1 MKKLLILIVALLTLG
16 ACATLPTEGE
26 PQAVERPE
34 QMSGDVVLD
43 PQGPNPGAS
52 PEEVVTGF
60 LQASAAGF
68 SDDFTVARQY
78 LTREASAT
86 WNPNTQV
93 RIYADTQTIST
104 SQMRSGAY
112 RVSVGAAG
120 VLDSDGRY
128 SASQV
133 DATMSSELSLLK
145 DQSGEWRIAVLDDGV
160 MMPDSLFQSFFQKA
174 PVYFLTRDL
183 SALVPDVHWYSRS
196 DAASLLIRGL
206 VAGPPSWLAGSVRSM
221 LPQGVTVVDPAVTFE
236 GSAATVNFSAEV
248 SQLSQTE
255 LNMLYAQVRQ
265 TLTAIPSI
273 TDVQIRANGVEMTPN
288 SILELQSYPF
298 GGYSVH
304 GLVDGQ
310 PAYISDDGAVL
321 QAQSAGIRSL
331 DLTDMAL
338 PYEDSATRA
347 IALGDRGRTIYSVDY
362 SSGAAKI
369 IFSGDSL
376 VSPSIDSYNWI
387 WTAES
392 DGSGGVQLR
401 NADSGEAL
409 SLRPEWLEGLEIR
422 DIRVSREGARVA
434 ITVGRTDG
442 TQLVVAGVVRNA
454 DGRPTSLGD
463 PNRYGQR
470 LSDIVDLAW
479 LSDSELAVIGV
490 IGSATEPILYRLPLG
505 GPGEVLN
512 SLQGMQRVTAG
523 RGLDSIVV
531 QTDDNTA
538 YLYEGGA
545 WREIARDV
553 VSPVYPG

>member
-26 PQAVERPE
+26 PLAVERPE

-221 LPQGVTVVDPAVTFE
+221 LPQGVTVVDPAVSFE
-236 GSAATVNFSAEV
+236 GSAAD
-248 SQLSQTE
+248 
-255 LNMLYAQVRQ
+255 RK
-265 TLTAIPSI
+265 
-273 TDVQIRANGVEMTPN
+273 
-288 SILELQSYPF
+288 
-298 GGYSVH
+298 SV
-304 GLVDGQ
+304 V
-310 PAYISDDGAVL
+310 
-321 QAQSAGIRSL
+321 
-331 DLTDMAL
+331 
-338 PYEDSATRA
+338 
-347 IALGDRGRTIYSVDY
+347 
-362 SSGAAKI
+362 
-369 IFSGDSL
+369 
-376 VSPSIDSYNWI
+376 
-387 WTAES
+387 
-392 DGSGGVQLR
+392 
-401 NADSGEAL
+401 
-409 SLRPEWLEGLEIR
+409 
-422 DIRVSREGARVA
+422 
-434 ITVGRTDG
+434 
-442 TQLVVAGVVRNA
+442 
-454 DGRPTSLGD
+454 
-463 PNRYGQR
+463 
-470 LSDIVDLAW
+470 
-479 LSDSELAVIGV
+479 
-490 IGSATEPILYRLPLG
+490 
-505 GPGEVLN
+505 
-512 SLQGMQRVTAG
+512 
-523 RGLDSIVV
+523 
-531 QTDDNTA
+531 
-538 YLYEGGA
+538 
-545 WREIARDV
+545 
-553 VSPVYPG
+553 